1 MKLVLQKTQTAEESV
16 WGVAAKIYDMVVDG
30 EKVGHVSL
38 RLENAPAIL
47 AYTGHIGYFVK
58 EEHRGHGYALAACR
72 EALHIARS
80 HGLKTVWISCNP
92 ENEPSK
98 RTIERLGA
106 AYVDTVDLPRGNR
119 YSDRGEQQKRRYKL
133 DLY

>member
-1 MKLVLQKTQTAEESV
+1 MKLVLQKTQTADESV
-16 WGVAAKIYDMVVDG
+16 WGVAAEIYDMVVAG
-30 EKVGHVSL
+30 EKVGNLNL

-47 AYTGHIGYFVK
+47 AYTGHIGYFV
-58 EEHRGHGYALAACR
+58 EPEHRGRAYALEACR
-72 EALHIARS
+72 QVLPIARK

-92 ENEPSK
+92 DNEPSK

-106 AYVDTVDLPRGNR
+106 TYVDTIDLPPGNR
-119 YSDRGEQQKRRYKL
+119 YSDRGETQKRRYKL